1 MALIIP
7 ADQVSVRGVRSSSIT
22 NGLTGD
28 EGLNITIKPQAFQ
41 YQPTINQKRV
51 ETFDSEGYRI
61 PGLPVP
67 VAKDPKFSIGY
78 NVVSEQLVTLVT
90 TGVDQLYTSAI
101 AFATTD
107 GGTLTFSASNI
118 VIDGQ
123 SLSIDPLQDTM
134 QIGFICTDPA
144 AVSFIAL

>member
-7 ADQVSVRGVRSSSIT
+7 ADQVSVRGIRTSSVA
-22 NGLTGD
+22 GV
-28 EGLNITIKPQAFQ
+28 TIKPQSFQ

-51 ETFDSEGYRI
+51 ETFDSDGFRI

-67 VAKDPKFSIGY
+67 IAKDPKFSIGY

-90 TGVDQLYTSAI
+90 TGVDELYTAAI

-107 GGTLTFSASNI
+107 DGTLTFSASNI

-134 QIGFICTDPA
+134 QIGFICTDPSTVTFVA
-144 AVSFIAL
+144 D